1 MAIIKS
7 GASTDQLTIDPASKA
22 ARVTLYDPSS
32 GRSLAV
38 QSKATYFA
46 AGTFT
51 PPATPTDMVT
61 IFGSATR
68 TVRVV
73 AFVITTTNTAAG
85 SQQFFLIKRTTA
97 NTGGTFVAAAAVSA
111 DVVDSAA
118 TATVGHYTANP
129 SGLGASAGNI
139 NVTRAASP
147 VAVPATFAGVARDAG
162 VDMLEVGANASL
174 NKIPVLNGTG
184 QGVCLN
190 FGGAALVAGQT
201 HAYQVVW
208 TEE

>member
-7 GASTDQLTIDPASKA
+7 GATTDQLTVDPTSKA
-22 ARVTLYDPSS
+22 ARVTLYDPA
-32 GRSLAV
+32 GRSLAAE
-38 QSKATYFA
+38 SKATYFA

-73 AFVITTTNTAAG
+73 AFIITTTNTAAG
-85 SQQFFLIKRTTA
+85 SQQFSLIKRTTA
-97 NTGGTFVAAAAVSA
+97 NSGGTLVAATAVTA
-111 DVVDSAA
+111 DVADSAA

-129 SGLGASAGNI
+129 SGLGAAAGTINI
-139 NVTRAASP
+139 RRAASP
-147 VAVPATFAGVARDAG
+147 AAVPASFAGVVRDAG
-162 VDMLEVGANASL
+162 VDMLDVGANTSL
-174 NKIPVLNGTG
+174 NKIAVLNGTG
-184 QGVCLN
+184 QGLCLN